1 VSEHVE
7 VDQAP
12 PCGVPRLPVI
22 EMSPIDLR
30 PGDVLDDGAVVAGV
44 PRERFVPRRGLIVA
58 VPVDPPSGV
67 GVRWDR
73 WFAAGSW
80 HGIEPRVAVQRVER
94 AS

>member
-1 VSEHVE
+1 MSEHVE

-12 PCGVPRLPVI
+12 PRGVPRLPVI
-22 EMSPIDLR
+22 EVSPIDLR
-30 PGDVLDDGAVVAGV
+30 AGDVLDDGAVVAGV
-44 PRERFVPRRGLIVA
+44 PRERFIPRRGLIVA
-58 VPVDPPSGV
+58 VAVDPPS

-80 HGIEPRVAVQRVER
+80 HGVAPRVAVQRAEV